1 MEASTIAPTIETP
14 RRVDVLGC
22 AVDPLSICATVA
34 RCDEIIQSGRFS
46 QQVSI
51 NAAKVTA
58 LHSDRRLR
66 SITRQC
72 NLVSVDGQSV
82 VWASK
87 LLGCPVPE
95 RVPGIEL
102 MFELLALAERRGYRV
117 YILGARPDVLETAV
131 VKLHEQYPRLNLCGW
146 HHGYFSE
153 GQERIIAEEICRTA
167 PNILLVAMSSPRK
180 EYWLAEHG
188 PATGAQFGM
197 GVGGSIDVVAG
208 VTRRAPEWMQQ
219 AGLEWFYRLIQEPK
233 RLGRRYA
240 VTNTMFLGLL
250 AAELIRTRIG
260 RGTGSTDVQRR

>member
-1 MEASTIAPTIETP
+1 MQARTIAWTTDDP
-14 RRVDVLGC
+14 RRVKVLGC
-22 AVDPLSICATVA
+22 AVDPLDIAATVA

-51 NAAKVTA
+51 NAAKVA
-58 LHSDRRLR
+58 AMRSDPRLR
-66 SITRQC
+66 SIADQC
-72 NLVSVDGQSV
+72 DLVSVDGQSV

-117 YILGARPDVLETAV
+117 YILGAHQRVLDTAV
-131 VKLHEQYPRLNLCGW
+131 TRLREQYPRLNLCGW

-153 GQERIIAEEICRTA
+153 NEGELIAKAISRTA

-180 EYWLAEHG
+180 EYWLSDHG
-188 PATGAQFGM
+188 QATGAQFGM

-219 AGLEWFYRLIQEPK
+219 AGLEWFYRLVQEPR

-240 VTNTMFLGLL
+240 VTNTQFLGLL
-250 AAELIRTRIG
+250 ALELVRTRT
-260 RGTGSTDVQRR
+260 RRRRRTG

>member
-1 MEASTIAPTIETP
+1 MQARPIPPTTERP
-14 RRVDVLGC
+14 QRVDVLGC
-22 AVDPLSICATVA
+22 SVDPLDIPATVA

-58 LHSDRRLR
+58 LHNDQRLR
-66 SITRQC
+66 QIAHQC
-72 NLVSVDGQSV
+72 ELVSVDGQSV

-87 LLGCPVPE
+87 LLGNPVPG
-95 RVPGIEL
+95 RVPGIDL

-117 YILGARPDVLETAV
+117 YILGARQHVLDAAV
-131 VKLHEQYPRLNLCGW
+131 TELQQRYPHLNLCGW

-153 GQERIIAEEICRTA
+153 AEEGMIAEEIRGTA

-180 EYWLAEHG
+180 EYWLAERG

-208 VTRRAPEWMQQ
+208 VTRRAPRWMQQ
-219 AGLEWFYRLIQEPK
+219 FGLEWFYRFIQEPR

-240 VTNTMFLGLL
+240 VSNTQFLGLL
-250 AAELIRTRIG
+250 AAELIRTRAG
-260 RGTGSTDVQRR
+260 RRRKAT

>member
-1 MEASTIAPTIETP
+1 MQTRRTAPTTERP
-14 RRVDVLGC
+14 HRVDVLGC
-22 AVDPLSICATVA
+22 SVDPLDIPATVA

-58 LHSDRRLR
+58 MRDDQRLSR
-66 SITRQC
+66 IAHQC
-72 NLVSVDGQSV
+72 ELVSVDGQSV

-117 YILGARPDVLETAV
+117 YILGSRQHVLDAAV
-131 VKLHEQYPRLNLCGW
+131 EALQQRYPRLNLCGW

-153 GQERIIAEEICRTA
+153 GDEGMLAEEIRGTA

-180 EYWLAEHG
+180 EYWLAEYG
-188 PATGAQFGM
+188 PSTGAQFGM

-219 AGLEWFYRLIQEPK
+219 VGLEWFYRLIQEPR

-240 VTNTMFLGLL
+240 VSNTQFLGML
-250 AAELIRTRIG
+250 AAELIRTRAG
-260 RGTGSTDVQRR
+260 RLRRAV

>member
-1 MEASTIAPTIETP
+1 MK
-14 RRVDVLGC
+14 VLGC
-22 AVDPLSICATVA
+22 AVDPLDIPATVA
-34 RCDEIIQSGRFS
+34 RCDEIIRSGRYS

-51 NAAKVTA
+51 NAAKVAA
-58 LHSDRRLR
+58 LRSDRRLR
-66 SITRQC
+66 RITQRC
-72 NLVSVDGQSV
+72 DLVSVDGQSV

-117 YILGARPDVLETAV
+117 YILGAHQSVLDAAV
-131 VKLHEQYPRLNLCGW
+131 TKLQTEYPRLKLCGW
-146 HHGYFSE
+146 HHGYFAE
-153 GQERIIAEEICRTA
+153 GEDGVIAEEISRTA

-180 EYWLAEHG
+180 EYWLADHG

-208 VTRRAPEWMQQ
+208 MTRRAPTWLQR
-219 AGLEWFYRLIQEPK
+219 AGLEWFYRLIQEPR

-240 VTNTMFLGLL
+240 VTNTQFLGLL
-250 AAELIRTRIG
+250 AVELIRTRIG
-260 RGTGSTDVQRR
+260 RGHRID